1 MKVGIVG
8 ASGLV
13 GRATCS
19 ISEKAGHQWVGY
31 SRSPA
36 GRDGE
41 WRSLEE
47 GFAGIDAVINLAGD
61 AIDKRWT
68 DENKKRFH
76 QSRVGVTEE
85 IVALLARLP
94 EKERPRVLVNA
105 SAVGYYGDQGENVL
119 NESSPAGSG
128 YLSELCE
135 EWEAAATKATEL
147 GLRVVYGRIGVVLAK
162 EAAAWKKMKP
172 LFALGGGGRLGSG
185 RQYWPLVHLDD
196 VAGGIVHA
204 LKTTQISGPL
214 NLVGPTTVTNAA
226 FTQMLGEVLNRPA
239 FLAVPAV
246 ALRVALG
253 GFAEA
258 LLASYRVQPAVLEEN
273 GYQFVHSDLKE
284 LLRSLI

>member
-1 MKVGIVG
+1 M
-8 ASGLV
+8 
-13 GRATCS
+13 
-19 ISEKAGHQWVGY
+19 
-31 SRSPA
+31 
-36 GRDGE
+36 
-41 WRSLEE
+41 
-47 GFAGIDAVINLAGD
+47 
-61 AIDKRWT
+61 
-68 DENKKRFH
+68 
-76 QSRVGVTEE
+76 TEE
-85 IVALLARLP
+85 IVALLAKLP